1 MIHKFCVFQL
11 TSEKF
16 FVIQKND
23 TRWWNC
29 SNHDIRKNWV
39 KFYILIQTLKWIFQI
54 RNSKFIINLTCSI
67 YSSIYSD
74 VLMKRFPHLIVKYQF
89 ILHAEVIYELIKIH
103 GISIFTQILIVSAS
117 HHCIFSFRL
126 LIYIKEITLLNQGV
140 GTFIVIKNKN

>member
-1 MIHKFCVFQL
+1 MTLDGGIAPTMIL
-11 TSEKF
+11 EKTLGNILHSHTNF
-16 FVIQKND
+16 KMNL
-23 TRWWNC
+23 
-29 SNHDIRKNWV
+29 SN
-39 KFYILIQTLKWIFQI
+39 

-89 ILHAEVIYELIKIH
+89 IIHAEVIYELIKIH

-140 GTFIVIKNKN
+140 GTFTVLKNKN